1 MSSGMETEEEGG
13 GQTVQECHT
22 QLQLGIVVGSLPQA
36 RLSSVSQQSPGQP
49 ATAGR

>member
-1 MSSGMETEEEGG
+1 MSSGMGKEEEGG

-22 QLQLGIVVGSLPQA
+22 QLQLGIVMGSLPEA

-49 ATAGR
+49 ATAAR